1 MYKRRLRIFGRNVG
15 RGKRR
20 IVLILILSLS
30 FFNIISAQNNDKIK
44 LDNLKIKAEDLK
56 KTFNPV
62 ANKFNEKTITA
73 IIIDAGHGGK
83 DPGSIG
89 INKLKEKDV
98 VLSFSLELKEEL
110 KKILPNVDIVLT
122 REKDDYPTL
131 QERYKIAN
139 GAAKINTD
147 KAKNSLF
154 ISVHA
159 NASLNPNA
167 KGFEAYFITAQ
178 ESSEYARAVSI
189 LENSALVKFD
199 KIDISKYE
207 ANSSQL
213 THNYMLVE
221 QHQKE
226 SRLLAKSIV
235 DEVYKINGV
244 FKRNKPVQNAL
255 FYVLKGSI
263 MPSTLI
269 EIGFITNE
277 EDAKFMNTKE
287 TRIKMVKATA
297 TGIKKFIEEFEKT
310 KGFTK

>member
-1 MYKRRLRIFGRNVG
+1 MYQGRLRIFRGNIGRF
-15 RGKRR
+15 KRR
-20 IVLILILSLS
+20 IAFILILVFGLI
-30 FFNIISAQNNDKIK
+30 NIAKSETVK
-44 LDNLKIKAEDLK
+44 LNNLKIKPEDLK

-62 ANKFNEKTITA
+62 ANKFNQKTITA

-89 INKLKEKDV
+89 INKIKEKDI

-122 REKDDYPTL
+122 RDKDTYPTL

-139 GAAKINTD
+139 TAAKIETD
-147 KAKNSLF
+147 KPENALF

-159 NASLNPNA
+159 NASLSPSA

-178 ESSEYARAVSI
+178 ESSEYARAVSM

-199 KIDISKYE
+199 KIDASKYE
-207 ANSSQL
+207 ENSSQL

-221 QHQKE
+221 QYQKE
-226 SRLLAKSIV
+226 SRLLAQSIV
-235 DEVYKINGV
+235 DEVYKVSGIS
-244 FKRNKPVQNAL
+244 KRNKPVQNAL

-269 EIGFITNE
+269 EIRFITNE

-297 TGIKKFIEEFEKT
+297 LGIKKFIKKFEASAS
-310 KGFTK
+310 FQ

>member
-1 MYKRRLRIFGRNVG
+1 MYQGRLRIFRGNIGRF
-15 RGKRR
+15 KRR
-20 IVLILILSLS
+20 IAFILILVFGLI
-30 FFNIISAQNNDKIK
+30 NIAKSETVK
-44 LDNLKIKAEDLK
+44 LNNLKIKPEDLK

-62 ANKFNEKTITA
+62 ANKFNQKTITA

-89 INKLKEKDV
+89 INKIKEKDI

-122 REKDDYPTL
+122 RDKDTYPTL

-139 GAAKINTD
+139 TAAKIETD
-147 KAKNSLF
+147 KPENALF

-159 NASLNPNA
+159 NASLSPKA

-199 KIDISKYE
+199 KVDASKYE
-207 ANSSQL
+207 ENSSQL

-221 QHQKE
+221 QYQKE
-226 SRLLAKSIV
+226 SRLLAQSIV
-235 DEVYKINGV
+235 DEVYKVNGIS
-244 FKRNKPVQNAL
+244 KRNKPVQNAL

-297 TGIKKFIEEFEKT
+297 LGIKKFIKEFEDT
-310 KGFTK
+310 KGFSE

>member
-20 IVLILILSLS
+20 IAIVLIFLLG
-30 FFNIISAQNNDKIK
+30 FFNINIAFSENIK
-44 LDNLKIKAEDLK
+44 LDNLNIKPEDLK
-56 KTFNPV
+56 KNFNPV
-62 ANKFNEKTITA
+62 VSKFNEKTITT

-89 INKLKEKDV
+89 INKLKEKDI

-110 KKILPNVDIVLT
+110 KKVLPNVDIFLT
-122 REKDDYPTL
+122 RDKDIYPTL

-139 GAAKINTD
+139 SSAKINLE
-147 KAKNSLF
+147 KSKNALF

-159 NASLNPNA
+159 NASLSPNA

-189 LENSALVKFD
+189 LENRALVKFD
-199 KIDISKYE
+199 KVDASKYE
-207 ANSSQL
+207 ENASQL

-226 SRLLAKSIV
+226 SRMLAQSIV
-235 DEVYKINGV
+235 DEVYKVSGV
-244 FKRNKPVQNAL
+244 SKRNKPVQNAL
-255 FYVLKGSI
+255 FYVLKGSL

-297 TGIKKFIEEFEKT
+297 TGIKKFIEEFEES

>member
-1 MYKRRLRIFGRNVG
+1 MYQGRLRIFRGNIGRFK
-15 RGKRR
+15 KR
-20 IVLILILSLS
+20 IAFILILVFSLI
-30 FFNIISAQNNDKIK
+30 NIAKSETVK
-44 LDNLKIKAEDLK
+44 LNNLKIKPEDLK

-62 ANKFNEKTITA
+62 ANKFNQKTITA

-89 INKLKEKDV
+89 INKIKEKDI

-122 REKDDYPTL
+122 RDKDTYPTL

-139 GAAKINTD
+139 TAAKIETD
-147 KAKNSLF
+147 KPENALF

-159 NASLNPNA
+159 NASLSPSA

-178 ESSEYARAVSI
+178 ESSEYARAVSM

-199 KIDISKYE
+199 KIDASKYE
-207 ANSSQL
+207 ENSSQL

-221 QHQKE
+221 QYQKE
-226 SRLLAKSIV
+226 SRLLAQSIV
-235 DEVYKINGV
+235 DEVYKVSGIS
-244 FKRNKPVQNAL
+244 KRNKPVQNAL

-297 TGIKKFIEEFEKT
+297 LGIKNFIKEFEDT
-310 KGFTK
+310 KGFSE

>member
-1 MYKRRLRIFGRNVG
+1 MYQGRLRIFRGNIGRF
-15 RGKRR
+15 KRR
-20 IVLILILSLS
+20 IAFILILVFGLI
-30 FFNIISAQNNDKIK
+30 NIAKSETVK
-44 LDNLKIKAEDLK
+44 LNNLKIKPEDLK

-62 ANKFNEKTITA
+62 ANKFNQKTITA

-89 INKLKEKDV
+89 INKIKEKDI

-122 REKDDYPTL
+122 RDKDTYPTL

-139 GAAKINTD
+139 TAAKIETD
-147 KAKNSLF
+147 KPENALF
-154 ISVHA
+154 ISVDA
-159 NASLNPNA
+159 NASLSPSA

-178 ESSEYARAVSI
+178 ESSEYARAVSM

-199 KIDISKYE
+199 KIDASKYE
-207 ANSSQL
+207 ENSSQL

-221 QHQKE
+221 QYQKE
-226 SRLLAKSIV
+226 SRLLAQSIV
-235 DEVYKINGV
+235 DEVYKVSGIS
-244 FKRNKPVQNAL
+244 KRNKPVQNAL

-297 TGIKKFIEEFEKT
+297 LGIKKFIKKFEASAS
-310 KGFTK
+310 FQ

>member
-1 MYKRRLRIFGRNVG
+1 MYQGRLRIFRGNIGRF
-15 RGKRR
+15 KRR
-20 IVLILILSLS
+20 IAFILILVFGLI
-30 FFNIISAQNNDKIK
+30 NIAKSETVK
-44 LDNLKIKAEDLK
+44 LNNLKIKPEDLK

-62 ANKFNEKTITA
+62 ANKFNQKTITA

-89 INKLKEKDV
+89 INKIKEKDI

-122 REKDDYPTL
+122 RDKDTYPTL

-139 GAAKINTD
+139 TAAKIETD
-147 KAKNSLF
+147 KPENALF

-159 NASLNPNA
+159 NASLSPSA

-178 ESSEYARAVSI
+178 ESSEYARAVSM

-199 KIDISKYE
+199 KIDASKYE
-207 ANSSQL
+207 ENSSQL

-221 QHQKE
+221 QYQKE
-226 SRLLAKSIV
+226 SRLLAQSIV
-235 DEVYKINGV
+235 DEVYKVSGIS
-244 FKRNKPVQNAL
+244 KRNKPVQNAL

-297 TGIKKFIEEFEKT
+297 LGIKNFIKEFEASSNSALD
-310 KGFTK
+310 

>member
-1 MYKRRLRIFGRNVG
+1 MYQGRLRIFRGNIGRF
-15 RGKRR
+15 KRR
-20 IVLILILSLS
+20 IAFILILVFGLI
-30 FFNIISAQNNDKIK
+30 NIAKSETVK
-44 LDNLKIKAEDLK
+44 LNNLKIKPEDLK

-62 ANKFNEKTITA
+62 ANKFNQKTITA

-89 INKLKEKDV
+89 INKIKEKDI

-122 REKDDYPTL
+122 RDKDTYPTL

-139 GAAKINTD
+139 TAAKIETD
-147 KAKNSLF
+147 KPENALF

-159 NASLNPNA
+159 NASLSPSA

-178 ESSEYARAVSI
+178 ESSEYARAVSM

-199 KIDISKYE
+199 KIDASKYE
-207 ANSSQL
+207 ENSSQL

-221 QHQKE
+221 QYQKE
-226 SRLLAKSIV
+226 SRLLAQSIV
-235 DEVYKINGV
+235 DEVYKVSGIS
-244 FKRNKPVQNAL
+244 KRNKPVQNAL

-297 TGIKKFIEEFEKT
+297 LGIKKFIKEFEYT
-310 KGFTK
+310 KGFSE

>member
-1 MYKRRLRIFGRNVG
+1 MYQGRLRIFRGNIGRF
-15 RGKRR
+15 KRR
-20 IVLILILSLS
+20 IAFILILVFGLI
-30 FFNIISAQNNDKIK
+30 NIAKSETVK
-44 LDNLKIKAEDLK
+44 LNNLKIKPEDLK

-62 ANKFNEKTITA
+62 ANKFNQKTITA

-89 INKLKEKDV
+89 INKIKEKDI
-98 VLSFSLELKEEL
+98 VLLFSLELKEEL

-122 REKDDYPTL
+122 RDKDTYPTL

-139 GAAKINTD
+139 TAAKIETD
-147 KAKNSLF
+147 KPENALF

-159 NASLNPNA
+159 NASLSPSA

-178 ESSEYARAVSI
+178 ESSEYARAVSM

-199 KIDISKYE
+199 KIDASKYE
-207 ANSSQL
+207 ENSSQL

-221 QHQKE
+221 QYQKE
-226 SRLLAKSIV
+226 SRLLAQSIV
-235 DEVYKINGV
+235 DEVYKVSGIS
-244 FKRNKPVQNAL
+244 KRNKPVQNAL

-297 TGIKKFIEEFEKT
+297 LGIKKFIKEFEASSNSALD
-310 KGFTK
+310 

>member
-1 MYKRRLRIFGRNVG
+1 MYQGRLRIFRGNIGRF
-15 RGKRR
+15 KRR
-20 IVLILILSLS
+20 IAFILILVFGLI
-30 FFNIISAQNNDKIK
+30 NIAKSETVK
-44 LDNLKIKAEDLK
+44 LNNLKIKPEDLK

-62 ANKFNEKTITA
+62 ANKFNQKTITA

-89 INKLKEKDV
+89 INKIKEKDI

-110 KKILPNVDIVLT
+110 KKMLPNVDIVLT
-122 REKDDYPTL
+122 RDKDTYPTL

-139 GAAKINTD
+139 TAAKIETD
-147 KAKNSLF
+147 KPENALF

-159 NASLNPNA
+159 NASLSPSA

-178 ESSEYARAVSI
+178 ESSEYARAVSM

-199 KIDISKYE
+199 KIDASKYE
-207 ANSSQL
+207 ENSSQL

-221 QHQKE
+221 QYQKE
-226 SRLLAKSIV
+226 SRLLAQSIV
-235 DEVYKINGV
+235 DEVYKVSGIS
-244 FKRNKPVQNAL
+244 KRNKPVQNAL

-277 EDAKFMNTKE
+277 EDAKFMNIKE

-297 TGIKKFIEEFEKT
+297 LGIKKFIKEFEDT
-310 KGFTK
+310 KGFIK

>member
-1 MYKRRLRIFGRNVG
+1 MYQGRLRIFRGNIGRF
-15 RGKRR
+15 KRR
-20 IVLILILSLS
+20 IAFILILVFGLI
-30 FFNIISAQNNDKIK
+30 NIAKSETVK
-44 LDNLKIKAEDLK
+44 LNNLKIKPEDLK

-62 ANKFNEKTITA
+62 ANKFNQKTITA

-89 INKLKEKDV
+89 INKIKEKDI

-122 REKDDYPTL
+122 RDKDAYPTL

-139 GAAKINTD
+139 TAAKIETD
-147 KAKNSLF
+147 KPENALF

-159 NASLNPNA
+159 NASLSPSA

-178 ESSEYARAVSI
+178 ESSEYARAVSM

-199 KIDISKYE
+199 KIDASKYE
-207 ANSSQL
+207 ENSSQL

-221 QHQKE
+221 QYQKE
-226 SRLLAKSIV
+226 SRLLAQSIV
-235 DEVYKINGV
+235 DEVYKVSGIS
-244 FKRNKPVQNAL
+244 KRNKPVQNAL

-297 TGIKKFIEEFEKT
+297 LGIKKFIKEFEDT
-310 KGFTK
+310 KGFSE

>member
-1 MYKRRLRIFGRNVG
+1 MYQGRLRIFRGNIGRF
-15 RGKRR
+15 KIR
-20 IVLILILSLS
+20 IAFILILVFGLI
-30 FFNIISAQNNDKIK
+30 NIAKSETVK
-44 LDNLKIKAEDLK
+44 LNNLKIKPEDLK

-62 ANKFNEKTITA
+62 ANKFNQKTITA

-89 INKLKEKDV
+89 INKIKEKDI

-122 REKDDYPTL
+122 RDKDTYPTL

-139 GAAKINTD
+139 TAAKIETD
-147 KAKNSLF
+147 KPENALF

-159 NASLNPNA
+159 NASLSPSA

-178 ESSEYARAVSI
+178 ESSEYARAVSM

-199 KIDISKYE
+199 KIDASKYE
-207 ANSSQL
+207 ENSSQL

-221 QHQKE
+221 QYQKE
-226 SRLLAKSIV
+226 SRLLAQSIV
-235 DEVYKINGV
+235 DEVYKVSGV
-244 FKRNKPVQNAL
+244 SKRNKPVQNAL

-297 TGIKKFIEEFEKT
+297 LGIKKFIKKFEASAS
-310 KGFTK
+310 FQ

>member
-1 MYKRRLRIFGRNVG
+1 MYQGRLRIFRGNIGRF
-15 RGKRR
+15 KRR
-20 IVLILILSLS
+20 IAFILILVFGLI
-30 FFNIISAQNNDKIK
+30 NIAKSETVK
-44 LDNLKIKAEDLK
+44 LNNLKIKPEDLK

-62 ANKFNEKTITA
+62 ANKFNQKTITA

-89 INKLKEKDV
+89 INKIKEKDI

-122 REKDDYPTL
+122 RDKDTYPTL

-139 GAAKINTD
+139 TAAKIEMD
-147 KAKNSLF
+147 KPENALF

-159 NASLNPNA
+159 NASLSPSA

-178 ESSEYARAVSI
+178 ESSEYARAVSM

-199 KIDISKYE
+199 KIDASKYE
-207 ANSSQL
+207 ENSSQL

-221 QHQKE
+221 QYQKE
-226 SRLLAKSIV
+226 SRLLAQSIV
-235 DEVYKINGV
+235 DEVYKVSGIS
-244 FKRNKPVQNAL
+244 KRNKPVQNAL

-297 TGIKKFIEEFEKT
+297 LGIKKFIKKFEASAS
-310 KGFTK
+310 FQ

>member
-1 MYKRRLRIFGRNVG
+1 MRIFGRNVG
-15 RGKRR
+15 RRKRR
-20 IVLILILSLS
+20 IAIVLIFLLS
-30 FFNIISAQNNDKIK
+30 FFKIALTENIK
-44 LDNLKIKAEDLK
+44 LDNLNIKPEDLK
-56 KTFNPV
+56 KNFNPV
-62 ANKFNEKTITA
+62 VSKFNEKTIST

-89 INKLKEKDV
+89 INKLKEKDI

-110 KKILPNVDIVLT
+110 KKVLPNVDIFLT
-122 REKDDYPTL
+122 RDKDIYPTL

-139 GAAKINTD
+139 SSAKINLE
-147 KAKNSLF
+147 KSKNALF

-159 NASLNPNA
+159 NASLSPNA

-199 KIDISKYE
+199 KVDASKYE
-207 ANSSQL
+207 ENASQL

-226 SRLLAKSIV
+226 SRMLAQSIV
-235 DEVYKINGV
+235 DEVYKISGV
-244 FKRNKPVQNAL
+244 SKRNKPVQNAL
-255 FYVLKGSI
+255 FYVLKGSL

-297 TGIKKFIEEFEKT
+297 TGIKKFIKEFENT
-310 KGFTK
+310 EGFTK

>member
-1 MYKRRLRIFGRNVG
+1 MYQGRLRIFRGNIGRF
-15 RGKRR
+15 KRR
-20 IVLILILSLS
+20 IAFILILVFGLI
-30 FFNIISAQNNDKIK
+30 NIAKSETIK
-44 LDNLKIKAEDLK
+44 LNNLKIKPEDLK

-62 ANKFNEKTITA
+62 ANKFNQKTITA

-89 INKLKEKDV
+89 INKIKEKDI

-122 REKDDYPTL
+122 RDKDTYPTL

-139 GAAKINTD
+139 TAAKIETD
-147 KAKNSLF
+147 KPENALF

-159 NASLNPNA
+159 NASLSPSA

-178 ESSEYARAVSI
+178 ESSEYARAVSM

-199 KIDISKYE
+199 KIDASKYE
-207 ANSSQL
+207 ENSSQL

-221 QHQKE
+221 QYQKE
-226 SRLLAKSIV
+226 SRLLAQSIV
-235 DEVYKINGV
+235 DEVYKVSGIS
-244 FKRNKPVQNAL
+244 KRNKPVQNAL

-297 TGIKKFIEEFEKT
+297 LGIKKFIKEFEASSNST
-310 KGFTK
+310 FD

>member
-1 MYKRRLRIFGRNVG
+1 MYQGRLRIFRGNIGRF
-15 RGKRR
+15 KRR
-20 IVLILILSLS
+20 IAFILILVFGLI
-30 FFNIISAQNNDKIK
+30 NIAKSETVK
-44 LDNLKIKAEDLK
+44 LNNLKIKPEDLK

-62 ANKFNEKTITA
+62 ANKFNQKTITA

-89 INKLKEKDV
+89 INKIKEKDI

-122 REKDDYPTL
+122 RDKDAYPTL

-139 GAAKINTD
+139 TAAKIETD
-147 KAKNSLF
+147 KPENALF

-159 NASLNPNA
+159 NASLSPSA

-178 ESSEYARAVSI
+178 ESSEYARAVSM

-199 KIDISKYE
+199 KIDASKYE
-207 ANSSQL
+207 ENSSQL

-221 QHQKE
+221 QYQKE
-226 SRLLAKSIV
+226 SRLLAQSIV
-235 DEVYKINGV
+235 DEVYKVSGV
-244 FKRNKPVQNAL
+244 SKRNKPVQNAL

-297 TGIKKFIEEFEKT
+297 LGIKKFIKEFEASAS
-310 KGFTK
+310 FQ

>member
-1 MYKRRLRIFGRNVG
+1 MRIFGRNVG
-15 RGKRR
+15 RGKRGIA
-20 IVLILILSLS
+20 IVLIFLLG
-30 FFNIISAQNNDKIK
+30 FFKIALAENIK
-44 LDNLKIKAEDLK
+44 LDNLNIKPEDLK
-56 KTFNPV
+56 KNFNPV
-62 ANKFNEKTITA
+62 ANKFNEKTITT

-89 INKLKEKDV
+89 INKLKEKDI

-110 KKILPNVDIVLT
+110 KKVLPNVEIFLT
-122 REKDDYPTL
+122 RDKDIYPTL

-139 GAAKINTD
+139 SSAKINLE
-147 KAKNSLF
+147 KSKNALF

-159 NASLNPNA
+159 NASLSPNA

-199 KIDISKYE
+199 KVDASKYE
-207 ANSSQL
+207 ENASQL

-226 SRLLAKSIV
+226 SRMLAQSIV
-235 DEVYKINGV
+235 DEVYKVSGV
-244 FKRNKPVQNAL
+244 SKRNKPVQNAL
-255 FYVLKGSI
+255 FYVLKGSL

-277 EDAKFMNTKE
+277 EDAKFMNTKK
-287 TRIKMVKATA
+287 TRIKIVKATA
-297 TGIKKFIEEFEKT
+297 TGIKKFIKEFEES

>member
-1 MYKRRLRIFGRNVG
+1 MYQGRLRIFRGNIGRF
-15 RGKRR
+15 KRR
-20 IVLILILSLS
+20 IAFILILVFGLI
-30 FFNIISAQNNDKIK
+30 NIAKSETVK
-44 LDNLKIKAEDLK
+44 LNNLKIKPEDLK

-62 ANKFNEKTITA
+62 ANKFNQKTITA

-89 INKLKEKDV
+89 INKIKEKDI

-122 REKDDYPTL
+122 RDKDTYPTL
-131 QERYKIAN
+131 QERYKMAN
-139 GAAKINTD
+139 TAAKIETD
-147 KAKNSLF
+147 KPENALF

-159 NASLNPNA
+159 NASLSPSA

-178 ESSEYARAVSI
+178 ESSEYARAVSM

-199 KIDISKYE
+199 KIDASKYE
-207 ANSSQL
+207 ENSSQL
-213 THNYMLVE
+213 THNYMIVE
-221 QHQKE
+221 QYQKE
-226 SRLLAKSIV
+226 SRLLAQSIV
-235 DEVYKINGV
+235 DEVYKVSGIS
-244 FKRNKPVQNAL
+244 KRNKPVQNAL

-297 TGIKKFIEEFEKT
+297 LGIKKFINEFEDT
-310 KGFTK
+310 KGFSE

>member
-15 RGKRR
+15 RRKRR
-20 IVLILILSLS
+20 IAIILIFLLIFFKIALSE
-30 FFNIISAQNNDKIK
+30 NIK
-44 LDNLKIKAEDLK
+44 LDNLNIKPEDLK

-62 ANKFNEKTITA
+62 ANKFNEKTITT

-89 INKLKEKDV
+89 INKLKEKDI

-110 KKILPNVDIVLT
+110 KKVLPNMDIFLT
-122 REKDDYPTL
+122 RDKDIYPTL

-139 GAAKINTD
+139 SSAKINLE
-147 KAKNSLF
+147 KSKNALF

-159 NASLNPNA
+159 NASLSPNA

-199 KIDISKYE
+199 KVDASKYE
-207 ANSSQL
+207 ENISQL

-226 SRLLAKSIV
+226 SRMLAQSIV
-235 DEVYKINGV
+235 DEVYKVSGV
-244 FKRNKPVQNAL
+244 SKRNKPVQNAL
-255 FYVLKGSI
+255 FYVLKGSL

-297 TGIKKFIEEFEKT
+297 TGIKKFIKEFEDT
-310 KGFTK
+310 NGFTK

>member
-1 MYKRRLRIFGRNVG
+1 MYQGRLRIFRGNIGRF
-15 RGKRR
+15 KRR
-20 IVLILILSLS
+20 IAFILILVFGLI
-30 FFNIISAQNNDKIK
+30 NIAKSETVK
-44 LDNLKIKAEDLK
+44 LNNLKIKPEDLK

-62 ANKFNEKTITA
+62 ANKFNQKTITA

-89 INKLKEKDV
+89 INKIKEKDI

-122 REKDDYPTL
+122 RDKDTYPTL

-139 GAAKINTD
+139 TAAKIETD
-147 KAKNSLF
+147 KPENALF

-159 NASLNPNA
+159 NASLSPSA

-178 ESSEYARAVSI
+178 ESSEYARAVSM

-199 KIDISKYE
+199 KIDASKYE
-207 ANSSQL
+207 ENSSQL

-221 QHQKE
+221 QYQKE
-226 SRLLAKSIV
+226 SRLLAQSIV
-235 DEVYKINGV
+235 DEVYKVSGIS
-244 FKRNKPVQNAL
+244 KRNKPVQNAL

-297 TGIKKFIEEFEKT
+297 LGIKKFIKEFEDT
-310 KGFTK
+310 KGFIK

>member
-1 MYKRRLRIFGRNVG
+1 MYQGRLRIFRGNIGRF
-15 RGKRR
+15 KRR
-20 IVLILILSLS
+20 IAFILILVFGLI
-30 FFNIISAQNNDKIK
+30 NIAKSETVK
-44 LDNLKIKAEDLK
+44 LNNLKIKPEDLK

-62 ANKFNEKTITA
+62 ANKFNQKTITA

-89 INKLKEKDV
+89 INKIKEKDI

-122 REKDDYPTL
+122 RDKDTYPTL

-139 GAAKINTD
+139 TAAKIETD
-147 KAKNSLF
+147 KPENALF

-159 NASLNPNA
+159 NASLSPSA

-178 ESSEYARAVSI
+178 ESSEYARAVSM

-199 KIDISKYE
+199 KIDASKYE
-207 ANSSQL
+207 ENSSQL

-221 QHQKE
+221 QYQKE
-226 SRLLAKSIV
+226 SRLLAQSIV
-235 DEVYKINGV
+235 DEVYKVSGIS
-244 FKRNKPVQNAL
+244 KRNKPVQNAL
-255 FYVLKGSI
+255 FYVLKGSL

-297 TGIKKFIEEFEKT
+297 LGIKNFIKEFEASAS
-310 KGFTK
+310 FQ

>member
-15 RGKRR
+15 RRKRR
-20 IVLILILSLS
+20 IAIILIFLLIFFKIALSE
-30 FFNIISAQNNDKIK
+30 NIK
-44 LDNLKIKAEDLK
+44 LDNLNIKPEDLK

-62 ANKFNEKTITA
+62 ANKFNEKTITT

-89 INKLKEKDV
+89 INKLKEKDI

-110 KKILPNVDIVLT
+110 KKILPNVDIFLT
-122 REKDDYPTL
+122 RDKDIYPTL

-139 GAAKINTD
+139 SSAKINLE
-147 KAKNSLF
+147 KSKNALF

-159 NASLNPNA
+159 NASLSPNA

-178 ESSEYARAVSI
+178 ESSEYARAVSM

-199 KIDISKYE
+199 KIDASKYE
-207 ANSSQL
+207 ENISQL

-226 SRLLAKSIV
+226 SRLLAQSIV
-235 DEVYKINGV
+235 DEVYKVSGV
-244 FKRNKPVQNAL
+244 SKRNKPVQNAL
-255 FYVLKGSI
+255 FYVLKGSL

-297 TGIKKFIEEFEKT
+297 TGIKKFIKEFEDT
-310 KGFTK
+310 NGFTK

>member
-1 MYKRRLRIFGRNVG
+1 MYQGRLRIFRGNIGRF
-15 RGKRR
+15 KRR
-20 IVLILILSLS
+20 IAFILILVFGLI
-30 FFNIISAQNNDKIK
+30 NIAKSETVK
-44 LDNLKIKAEDLK
+44 LNNLKIKPEDLK

-62 ANKFNEKTITA
+62 ANKFNQKTITA

-89 INKLKEKDV
+89 INKIKEKDI

-122 REKDDYPTL
+122 RDKDIYPTL

-139 GAAKINTD
+139 TAAKIETD
-147 KAKNSLF
+147 KPENALF

-159 NASLNPNA
+159 NASLSPSA

-178 ESSEYARAVSI
+178 ESSEYARAVSM

-199 KIDISKYE
+199 KIDASKYE
-207 ANSSQL
+207 ENSSQL

-221 QHQKE
+221 QYQKE
-226 SRLLAKSIV
+226 SRLLAQSIV
-235 DEVYKINGV
+235 DEVYKVSGIS
-244 FKRNKPVQNAL
+244 KRNKPVQNAL

-297 TGIKKFIEEFEKT
+297 LGIKKFINEFEDT
-310 KGFTK
+310 KGFSE

>member
-15 RGKRR
+15 RRKRR
-20 IVLILILSLS
+20 IAIILIFLLIFFKIALSE
-30 FFNIISAQNNDKIK
+30 NIK
-44 LDNLKIKAEDLK
+44 LDNLNIKPEDLK
-56 KTFNPV
+56 KNFNPV
-62 ANKFNEKTITA
+62 ANKFNEKTITT

-89 INKLKEKDV
+89 INKLKEKDI

-110 KKILPNVDIVLT
+110 KKVLPNMDIFLT
-122 REKDDYPTL
+122 RDKDIYPTL

-139 GAAKINTD
+139 SSAKINLE
-147 KAKNSLF
+147 KSKNALF

-159 NASLNPNA
+159 NASLSPNA

-199 KIDISKYE
+199 KVDASKYE
-207 ANSSQL
+207 ENISQL

-226 SRLLAKSIV
+226 SRMLAQSIV
-235 DEVYKINGV
+235 DEVYKVSGV
-244 FKRNKPVQNAL
+244 SKRNKPVQNAL
-255 FYVLKGSI
+255 FYVLKGSL

-297 TGIKKFIEEFEKT
+297 TGIKKFIKEFEDT
-310 KGFTK
+310 NGFTK

>member
-1 MYKRRLRIFGRNVG
+1 MYQGRLRIFRGNIGRF
-15 RGKRR
+15 KRR
-20 IVLILILSLS
+20 IAFILILVFSLI
-30 FFNIISAQNNDKIK
+30 NIAKSETVK
-44 LDNLKIKAEDLK
+44 LNNLKIKPEDLK

-62 ANKFNEKTITA
+62 ANKFNQKTITA

-89 INKLKEKDV
+89 INKIKEKDI

-122 REKDDYPTL
+122 RDKDTYPTL

-139 GAAKINTD
+139 TAAKIETD
-147 KAKNSLF
+147 KPENALF

-159 NASLNPNA
+159 NASLSPSA

-178 ESSEYARAVSI
+178 ESSEYARAVSM

-199 KIDISKYE
+199 KIDASKYE
-207 ANSSQL
+207 ENSSQL

-221 QHQKE
+221 QYQKE
-226 SRLLAKSIV
+226 SRLLAQSIV
-235 DEVYKINGV
+235 DEVYKVSGIS
-244 FKRNKPVQNAL
+244 KRNKPVQNAL

-297 TGIKKFIEEFEKT
+297 LGIKNFIKEFEASAS
-310 KGFTK
+310 FQ

>member
-15 RGKRR
+15 RRKRR
-20 IVLILILSLS
+20 IAIILIFLLIFFKIALSE
-30 FFNIISAQNNDKIK
+30 NIK
-44 LDNLKIKAEDLK
+44 LDNLNIKPEDLK
-56 KTFNPV
+56 KNFNPV
-62 ANKFNEKTITA
+62 ANKFNEQTITT

-89 INKLKEKDV
+89 INKLKEKDI

-110 KKILPNVDIVLT
+110 KKVLPNMDIFLT
-122 REKDDYPTL
+122 RDKDIYPTL

-139 GAAKINTD
+139 SSAKINLE
-147 KAKNSLF
+147 KSKNALF

-159 NASLNPNA
+159 NASLSPNA

-199 KIDISKYE
+199 KVDASKYE
-207 ANSSQL
+207 ENISQL

-226 SRLLAKSIV
+226 SRMLAQSIV
-235 DEVYKINGV
+235 DEVYKVSGV
-244 FKRNKPVQNAL
+244 SKRNKPVQNAL
-255 FYVLKGSI
+255 FYVLKGSL

-297 TGIKKFIEEFEKT
+297 TGIKKFIKEFEDT
-310 KGFTK
+310 NGFTK

>member
-122 REKDDYPTL
+122 RDKDIYPTL

-207 ANSSQL
+207 ENSSQL

>member
-1 MYKRRLRIFGRNVG
+1 MRIFRGNIGRF
-15 RGKRR
+15 KRR
-20 IVLILILSLS
+20 IAFILILVFGLI
-30 FFNIISAQNNDKIK
+30 NIAKSETVK
-44 LDNLKIKAEDLK
+44 LNNLKIKPEDLK

-62 ANKFNEKTITA
+62 ANKFNQKTITA

-89 INKLKEKDV
+89 INKIKEKDI

-122 REKDDYPTL
+122 RDKDTYPTL

-139 GAAKINTD
+139 TAAKIETD
-147 KAKNSLF
+147 KPENALF

-159 NASLNPNA
+159 NASLSPSA

-178 ESSEYARAVSI
+178 ESSEYARAVSM
-189 LENSALVKFD
+189 LENSTLVKFD
-199 KIDISKYE
+199 KIDASKYE
-207 ANSSQL
+207 ENSSQL

-221 QHQKE
+221 QYQKE
-226 SRLLAKSIV
+226 SRLLAQSIV
-235 DEVYKINGV
+235 DEVYKVSGIS
-244 FKRNKPVQNAL
+244 KRNKPVQNAL

-297 TGIKKFIEEFEKT
+297 LGIKKFIKEFEDT
-310 KGFTK
+310 KGFSE

>member
-1 MYKRRLRIFGRNVG
+1 MRIFRGNIGRF
-15 RGKRR
+15 KRR
-20 IVLILILSLS
+20 IAFILILVFGLI
-30 FFNIISAQNNDKIK
+30 NIAKSETVK
-44 LDNLKIKAEDLK
+44 LNNLKIKPEDLK

-62 ANKFNEKTITA
+62 ANKFNQKTITA

-89 INKLKEKDV
+89 INKIKEKDI

-122 REKDDYPTL
+122 RDKDTYPTL

-139 GAAKINTD
+139 TAAKIETD
-147 KAKNSLF
+147 KPENALF

-159 NASLNPNA
+159 NASLSPSA
-167 KGFEAYFITAQ
+167 KGFEEYFITAQ
-178 ESSEYARAVSI
+178 ESSEYARAVSM

-199 KIDISKYE
+199 KIDASKYE
-207 ANSSQL
+207 ENSSQL

-221 QHQKE
+221 QYQKE
-226 SRLLAKSIV
+226 SRLLAQSIV
-235 DEVYKINGV
+235 DEVYKVSGIS
-244 FKRNKPVQNAL
+244 KRNKPVQNAL

-297 TGIKKFIEEFEKT
+297 LGIKKFIKEFEDT
-310 KGFTK
+310 KGFSE

>member
-1 MYKRRLRIFGRNVG
+1 MYQGRLRIFRGNIGRF
-15 RGKRR
+15 KRR
-20 IVLILILSLS
+20 IAFILILVFSLI
-30 FFNIISAQNNDKIK
+30 NIAKSETVK
-44 LDNLKIKAEDLK
+44 LNNLKIKPEDLK

-62 ANKFNEKTITA
+62 ANKFNQKTITA

-89 INKLKEKDV
+89 INKIKEKDI

-122 REKDDYPTL
+122 RDKDTYPTL

-139 GAAKINTD
+139 TAAKIETD
-147 KAKNSLF
+147 KPENALF

-159 NASLNPNA
+159 NASLSPRA

-178 ESSEYARAVSI
+178 ESSEYARAVSM

-199 KIDISKYE
+199 KIDASKYE
-207 ANSSQL
+207 ENSSQL

-221 QHQKE
+221 QYQKE
-226 SRLLAKSIV
+226 SRLLAQSIV
-235 DEVYKINGV
+235 DEVYKVSGIS
-244 FKRNKPVQNAL
+244 KRNKPVQNAL
-255 FYVLKGSI
+255 FYVLKGSL

-297 TGIKKFIEEFEKT
+297 LGIKNFIKEFEASAS
-310 KGFTK
+310 FQ

>member
-1 MYKRRLRIFGRNVG
+1 MYQGRLRIFRGNIGRF
-15 RGKRR
+15 KRR
-20 IVLILILSLS
+20 IAFILILVFSLI
-30 FFNIISAQNNDKIK
+30 NIAKSETVK
-44 LDNLKIKAEDLK
+44 LNNLKIKPEDLK

-62 ANKFNEKTITA
+62 ANKFNQKTITA

-89 INKLKEKDV
+89 INKIKEKDI

-122 REKDDYPTL
+122 RDKDTYPTL

-139 GAAKINTD
+139 TAAKIETD
-147 KAKNSLF
+147 KPENALF

-159 NASLNPNA
+159 NASLSPSA

-178 ESSEYARAVSI
+178 ESSEYARAVSM
-189 LENSALVKFD
+189 LENSTLVKFD
-199 KIDISKYE
+199 KIDASKYE
-207 ANSSQL
+207 ENSSQL

-221 QHQKE
+221 QYQKE
-226 SRLLAKSIV
+226 SRLLAQSIV
-235 DEVYKINGV
+235 DEVYKVSGIS
-244 FKRNKPVQNAL
+244 KRNKPVQNAL

-287 TRIKMVKATA
+287 TRIKMVKAT
-297 TGIKKFIEEFEKT
+297 TLGIKKFIKEFEDT
-310 KGFTK
+310 KGFSE

>member
-1 MYKRRLRIFGRNVG
+1 MYQGRLRIFRGNIGRF
-15 RGKRR
+15 KRR
-20 IVLILILSLS
+20 IAFILILVFGLI
-30 FFNIISAQNNDKIK
+30 NIAKSETVK
-44 LDNLKIKAEDLK
+44 LNNLKIKPEDLK

-62 ANKFNEKTITA
+62 ANKFNQKTITA

-89 INKLKEKDV
+89 INKIKEKDI

-122 REKDDYPTL
+122 RDKDTYPTL

-139 GAAKINTD
+139 TAAKIETD
-147 KAKNSLF
+147 KPENALF

-159 NASLNPNA
+159 NASLSPSA

-178 ESSEYARAVSI
+178 ESSEYARAVSM

-199 KIDISKYE
+199 KIDASKYE
-207 ANSSQL
+207 ENSSQL

-221 QHQKE
+221 QYQKE
-226 SRLLAKSIV
+226 SRLLAQSIV
-235 DEVYKINGV
+235 DEVYKVSGIS
-244 FKRNKPVQNAL
+244 KRNKPVQNAL

-297 TGIKKFIEEFEKT
+297 LGIKKFINEFEDT
-310 KGFTK
+310 KEFSE

>member
-1 MYKRRLRIFGRNVG
+1 MYQGRLRIFRGNIGRF
-15 RGKRR
+15 KRR
-20 IVLILILSLS
+20 IAFILILVFGLI
-30 FFNIISAQNNDKIK
+30 NIAKSETVK
-44 LDNLKIKAEDLK
+44 LNNLKIKPEDLK

-62 ANKFNEKTITA
+62 ANKFNQKTITA

-89 INKLKEKDV
+89 INKIKEKDI

-122 REKDDYPTL
+122 RDKDTYPTL

-139 GAAKINTD
+139 TAAKIETD
-147 KAKNSLF
+147 KPENALF

-159 NASLNPNA
+159 NASLSPSA

-178 ESSEYARAVSI
+178 ESSEYARAVSM

-199 KIDISKYE
+199 KIDASKYE
-207 ANSSQL
+207 ENSSQL

-221 QHQKE
+221 QYQKE
-226 SRLLAKSIV
+226 SRLLAQSIV
-235 DEVYKINGV
+235 DEVYKVSGV
-244 FKRNKPVQNAL
+244 SKRNKPVQNAL

-297 TGIKKFIEEFEKT
+297 LGIKKFIKEFEASAS
-310 KGFTK
+310 FQ

>member
-1 MYKRRLRIFGRNVG
+1 MYQGRLRIFRGNIGRF
-15 RGKRR
+15 KR
-20 IVLILILSLS
+20 IIAFILILVFGLI
-30 FFNIISAQNNDKIK
+30 NIAKSETVK
-44 LDNLKIKAEDLK
+44 LNNLKIKPEDLK

-62 ANKFNEKTITA
+62 ANKFNQKTITA

-89 INKLKEKDV
+89 INKIKEKDI

-110 KKILPNVDIVLT
+110 KKILPNVDVVLT
-122 REKDDYPTL
+122 RDKDTYPTL

-139 GAAKINTD
+139 TAAKIETD
-147 KAKNSLF
+147 KPENALF

-159 NASLNPNA
+159 NASLSPSA

-178 ESSEYARAVSI
+178 ESSEYARAVSM

-199 KIDISKYE
+199 KIDASKYE
-207 ANSSQL
+207 ENSSQL

-221 QHQKE
+221 QYQKE
-226 SRLLAKSIV
+226 SRLLAQSIV
-235 DEVYKINGV
+235 DEVYKVSGIS
-244 FKRNKPVQNAL
+244 KRNKPVQNAL

-297 TGIKKFIEEFEKT
+297 LGIKKFIKEFEDT
-310 KGFTK
+310 KGFSE

>member
-1 MYKRRLRIFGRNVG
+1 MRIFGRNVG
-15 RGKRR
+15 RGIA
-20 IVLILILSLS
+20 IVLIFLLS
-30 FFNIISAQNNDKIK
+30 FFKIALAENIK
-44 LDNLKIKAEDLK
+44 LDNLNIKPEDLK
-56 KTFNPV
+56 KNFNPV
-62 ANKFNEKTITA
+62 VSKFNEKTITT

-89 INKLKEKDV
+89 INKLKEKDI

-110 KKILPNVDIVLT
+110 KKVLPNVDIFLT
-122 REKDDYPTL
+122 RDKDIYPTL

-139 GAAKINTD
+139 SSAKINLE
-147 KAKNSLF
+147 KSKNALF

-159 NASLNPNA
+159 NASLSPNA

-199 KIDISKYE
+199 KVDASKYE
-207 ANSSQL
+207 ENASQL

-226 SRLLAKSIV
+226 SRMLAQSIV
-235 DEVYKINGV
+235 DEVYKVSGV
-244 FKRNKPVQNAL
+244 SKRNKPVQNAL
-255 FYVLKGSI
+255 FYVLKGSL

-297 TGIKKFIEEFEKT
+297 NGIKKFIKEFEES
-310 KGFTK
+310 KGFTE

>member
-1 MYKRRLRIFGRNVG
+1 MRIFGRNVG

-20 IVLILILSLS
+20 IAIVLIFLLGFFKIALSE
-30 FFNIISAQNNDKIK
+30 NIK
-44 LDNLKIKAEDLK
+44 LDNLNIKPEDLK
-56 KTFNPV
+56 KNFNPV
-62 ANKFNEKTITA
+62 VSKFNEKTITT

-89 INKLKEKDV
+89 INKLKEKDI

-110 KKILPNVDIVLT
+110 KKVLPNVEIFLT
-122 REKDDYPTL
+122 RDKDIYPTL

-139 GAAKINTD
+139 SSAKINLE
-147 KAKNSLF
+147 KSKNALF

-159 NASLNPNA
+159 NASLSPNA

-199 KIDISKYE
+199 KVDASKYE
-207 ANSSQL
+207 ENASQL

-226 SRLLAKSIV
+226 SRMLAQSIV
-235 DEVYKINGV
+235 DEVYKVSGV
-244 FKRNKPVQNAL
+244 SKRNKPVQNAL
-255 FYVLKGSI
+255 FYVLKGSL

-297 TGIKKFIEEFEKT
+297 NGIKKFIKEFEES
-310 KGFTK
+310 KGFTE

>member
-1 MYKRRLRIFGRNVG
+1 MYQGRLRIFRGNIGRF
-15 RGKRR
+15 KRR
-20 IVLILILSLS
+20 IAFILILVFGLI
-30 FFNIISAQNNDKIK
+30 NIAKSETVK
-44 LDNLKIKAEDLK
+44 LNNLKIKPEDLK
-56 KTFNPV
+56 RTFNPV
-62 ANKFNEKTITA
+62 ANKFNQKTITA

-89 INKLKEKDV
+89 INKIKEKDI

-122 REKDDYPTL
+122 RDKDTYPTL

-139 GAAKINTD
+139 TAAKIETD
-147 KAKNSLF
+147 KPENALF

-159 NASLNPNA
+159 NASLSPSA

-178 ESSEYARAVSI
+178 ESSEYARAVSM

-199 KIDISKYE
+199 KIDASKYE
-207 ANSSQL
+207 ENSSQL
-213 THNYMLVE
+213 THNYMIVE
-221 QHQKE
+221 QYQKE
-226 SRLLAKSIV
+226 SRLLAQSIV
-235 DEVYKINGV
+235 NEVYKVSGIS
-244 FKRNKPVQNAL
+244 KRNKPVQNAL

-297 TGIKKFIEEFEKT
+297 LGIKKFIKEFEASAS
-310 KGFTK
+310 FQ